1 MGFAQLLDHERYM
14 NNLAEVAETLKAKR
28 QEAGLTQAQLAARAG
43 VPRVTLA
50 RMETASQGDMSLSS
64 LLRLLAAMGLELR
77 VVQHGHR
84 RTLDDILA
92 EQRGER

>member
-1 MGFAQLLDHERYM
+1 
-14 NNLAEVAETLKAKR
+14 
-28 QEAGLTQAQLAARAG
+28 
-43 VPRVTLA
+43 
-50 RMETASQGDMSLSS
+50 METASQGDMSLSS